1 MDIRKK
7 QEHTSLLSHFL
18 HSRAL
23 IIGEIIVLVVLA
35 SAVGKEIVRKYQIQ
49 HEIAALQTE
58 AQSLENTNQELQQ
71 LITYFESDAYAE
83 EQARLKL
90 GLQKPG
96 ESVVT
101 VLGAE
106 TDVPNTAV
114 ATADAASAA
123 GQSHSNPTR
132 WWSYFFGFTSS

>member
-1 MDIRKK
+1 MVESSRKK
-7 QEHTSLLSHFL
+7 QEYTSLLSRL
-18 HSRAL
+18 IHSRAL

-35 SAVGKEIVRKYQIQ
+35 SAVGKEIIRKYQIQ
-49 HEIAALQTE
+49 HEIAALQE
-58 AQSLENTNQELQQ
+58 QAESLASTNQQLQQ

-106 TDVPNTAV
+106 TDVASVTMAPESNTTTDGV
-114 ATADAASAA
+114 E
-123 GQSHSNPTR
+123 QSNPRR
-132 WWSYFFGFTSS
+132 WLNYFF